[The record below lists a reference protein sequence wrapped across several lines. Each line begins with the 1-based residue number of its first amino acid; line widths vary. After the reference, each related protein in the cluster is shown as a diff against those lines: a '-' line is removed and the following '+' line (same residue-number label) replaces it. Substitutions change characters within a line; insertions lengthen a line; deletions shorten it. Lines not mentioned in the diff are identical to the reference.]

1 MAIEVGK
8 QYKTRGGRDVRIYAV
23 DGGGGYPVHGSY
35 DHKEGNWQPITWTA
49 EGLFHVGDANGNEL
63 DLVAV
68 QPRIKR
74 TYWVNIYPK
83 KDVENFWDN
92 ERMAREAAS
101 ASVIARVKVEI
112 DVEEGHG
119 LR

>member
-1 MAIEVGK
+1 MIELDK
-8 QYKTRGGRDVRIYAV
+8 KYRLRDGREARVYAV
-23 DGGGGYPVHGSY
+23 DGANEYSVHGAYRNVDGRWMQESWT
-35 DHKEGNWQPITWTA
+35 DEGCFSSVENH
-49 EGLFHVGDANGNEL
+49 EHDL
-63 DLVAV
+63 DLIEVK
-68 QPRIKR
+68 PRIKR

-92 ERMAREAAS
+92 EQMAREAAS

-119 LR
+119 LQ

>member
-1 MAIEVGK
+1 MEIEMGK
-8 QYKTRGGRDVRIYAV
+8 QYKTRSGRDVRIYAV

-35 DHKEGNWQPITWTA
+35 NIGAGWQPAAWTSN
-49 EGLFHVGDANGNEL
+49 GLFRVGDANGNEL

-68 QPRIKR
+68 KPRIQR

-92 ERMAREAAS
+92 EQMAREAAS
-101 ASVIARVKVEI
+101 ATVIARVKVEI

-119 LR
+119 LN

>member
-1 MAIEVGK
+1 MAIELDK

-35 DHKEGNWQPITWTA
+35 NIGAGWQTAAWTTEG
-49 EGLFHVGDANGNEL
+49 FFANVHEL

-68 QPRIKR
+68 KPRIQR

-92 ERMAREAAS
+92 ERMAKEAATLGS
-101 ASVIARVKVEI
+101 ALARVKIDI

-119 LR
+119 LE